1 MEITAFING
10 LLLGGALIIAIGAQN
25 MFVLRQGVAKDQV
38 FVVCLFSSFLDA
50 SLILAGG
57 MGLGSLIDLYPA
69 AVEYVTYG
77 GILFLL
83 VFGGLSFKSALFP
96 KPVSMGD
103 GQPVTSSAR
112 KAVMMTI
119 AFSLLNPHVYL
130 DTVVMLGGIA
140 GTYELPI
147 RYFFISGAVIM
158 SFVWFF
164 ALGYG
169 ALVLSPIL
177 GRPSAARIL
186 DVLVGTMM
194 MIVAT
199 HLIARVV

>member
-38 FVVCLFSSFLDA
+38 FVVCLLSSVLDA
-50 SLILAGG
+50 SLIIAGAL
-57 MGLGSLIDLYPA
+57 GLGSLIDLYPD

-77 GILFLL
+77 GIVFLL
-83 VFGGLSFKSALFP
+83 VFGGLSFWRAIQA
-96 KPVSMGD
+96 KPVSTGE
-103 GQPVTSSAR
+103 GEPVTSSAK
-112 KAVMMTI
+112 KAAMMTI

-140 GTYELPI
+140 GTYELEL
-147 RYFFISGAVIM
+147 RYYFISGAVIM

-169 ALVLSPIL
+169 ALVMSPIL
-177 GRPSAARIL
+177 GRPSAARVL
-186 DVLVGTMM
+186 DTLVGIMM
-194 MIVAT
+194 LVVAW
-199 HLIARVV
+199 HLVARII